1 MFGKPKPKPF
11 TTVGDLIDGLPLLA
25 GSKITVNLSPE
36 RFLFQG
42 LIGKDKKNW
51 PTYELPIEKIENVQL
66 MNQRQ
71 IQQVIEQST
80 PGMIIGGAAFGT
92 LGAMVGGRVKTKEK
106 IENHSILIIDYQS
119 GDKKQIIL
127 DVTKALKDSERVLN
141 RFKELK
147 PVQTST
153 VQL

>member
-1 MFGKPKPKPF
+1 MFGKQKPF
-11 TTVGDLIDGLPLLA
+11 TTVGDLIDGLPLPV
-25 GSKITVNLSPE
+25 GSWITVDLSPNH
-36 RFLFQG
+36 FLFQG

-51 PTYELPIEKIENVQL
+51 PTYELPIEQVENVQL
-66 MNQRQ
+66 MNQRE

-80 PGMIIGGAAFGT
+80 PGMIIGGAAFGI
-92 LGAMVGGRVKTKEK
+92 LGAMVGGRIKTKEK
-106 IENHSILIIDYQS
+106 VKNHNILVVDYQS

-127 DVTKALKDSERVLN
+127 DVTNALKDSERLLN

-147 PVQTST
+147 PVQNST